1 MTKVKKICQVNVNL
15 KIRFIKT
22 LYPDNFLLKTKANAN
37 TSREKLPVCTL

>member
-22 LYPDNFLLKTKANAN
+22 LYPDNFLLKTKAFENQVRQN
-37 TSREKLPVCTL
+37 SSE